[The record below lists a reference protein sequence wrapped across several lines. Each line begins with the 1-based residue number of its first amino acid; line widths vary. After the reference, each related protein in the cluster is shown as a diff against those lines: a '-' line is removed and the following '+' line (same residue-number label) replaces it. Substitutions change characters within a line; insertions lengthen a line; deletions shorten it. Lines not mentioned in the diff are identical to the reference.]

1 MNMKEN
7 FLNFIDSVKPE
18 KDFFDEEIPKA
29 PNYDDKSYWAA
40 LPERDGLHNLSPDNK
55 PSKEIKNFGGLFR
68 FIWEDAIG
76 LLV

>member
-18 KDFFDEEIPKA
+18 KDFIDEEIPKA

-40 LPERDGLHNLSPDNK
+40 LPERCLLYTS
-55 PSKEIKNFGGLFR
+55 
-68 FIWEDAIG
+68 DAADE
-76 LLV
+76 